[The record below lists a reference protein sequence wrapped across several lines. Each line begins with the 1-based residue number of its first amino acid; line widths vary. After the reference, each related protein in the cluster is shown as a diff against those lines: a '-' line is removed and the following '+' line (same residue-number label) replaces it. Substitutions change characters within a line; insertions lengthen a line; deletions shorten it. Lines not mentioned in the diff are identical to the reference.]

1 MAKHQLSFDHSP
13 MECARQM
20 AHRHSDIGFIRSY
33 VLAQF
38 GTAPSREQ
46 ITKLREEA
54 LRAIEW
60 QAAKHDRAYERIVR
74 VRDTH
79 KRERRA

>member
-1 MAKHQLSFDHSP
+1 VRVACVRIESFP
-13 MECARQM
+13 LIAAVAVECYCFCA
-20 AHRHSDIGFIRSY
+20 GT
-33 VLAQF
+33 VAQF

-60 QAAKHDRAYERIVR
+60 QATKHDRAYERIVR